1 MIQNLRVLARSPVF
15 FGARSI
21 THCLHRTMASAAKTM
36 PSVAVKYAK
45 IDGVEVPPMAIG
57 EYGPVSLHGTW
68 GNSGDTRNVVLG

>member
-1 MIQNLRVLARSPVF
+1 
-15 FGARSI
+15 
-21 THCLHRTMASAAKTM
+21 MASAAKTM